1 MSPNNAT
8 VFNCS
13 LKKYNQ
19 LLRVYGTG
27 NLAELTLLK
36 LIYKYA
42 CYSPTEATLTRLD
55 SMISYLQSSNPTIC
69 MDTIGDS
76 LYGGIFPEDP
86 SEDPEDPIPD
96 GKNNRPPT
104 VDGKTI
110 NIDYNGKIPSQG
122 PQYTLM
128 HSFSIADFTTNFSDP
143 DGDSYGNAV
152 VSSLPAQG
160 FLLYNGQ
167 EVSSGSLIL
176 NPSLL
181 EYWIRFD
188 GTVEIDTS
196 FTFSISDDNI
206 DNPAWSSEATI
217 TLARDADVGD
227 NQAATIGDNS
237 IYADNNVTTVLIS
250 SMFTDGNPAY
260 SDPENDP
267 LDSIRIDR
275 IGSKN
280 LGTFSYNGGVLSEGQ
295 VISAADLDA
304 GLLIHI
310 GASSNDISSDT
321 LEFSVRDTGSLI
333 WVN

>member
-69 MDTIGDS
+69 IDTIGDS
-76 LYGGIFPEDP
+76 LYGGTFPEDP
-86 SEDPEDPIPD
+86 TEDPVDPIPD
-96 GKNNRPPT
+96 DKNNRPPT

-110 NIDYNGKIPSQG
+110 NIDYTGSTSEKG

-128 HSFSIADFTTNFSDP
+128 YTFSIADFTTNFADP
-143 DGDSYGNAV
+143 DGDRPGNAV

-167 EVSSGSLIL
+167 EVSVGSLIL
-176 NPSLL
+176 NPALL

-188 GTVEIDTS
+188 NTVEIDTS
-196 FTFSISDDNI
+196 FTFSISDDNLN
-206 DNPAWSSEATI
+206 NPAWSSPATI

-237 IYADNNVTTVLIS
+237 IYADNNVTTVLVS
-250 SMFTDGNPAY
+250 TMFTDTNPAY
-260 SDPENDP
+260 ADPENDP

-280 LGTFSYNGGVLSEGQ
+280 QGVFQYNAGFLVEGQ

-304 GLLIHI
+304 GLLVHI
-310 GASSNDISSDT
+310 GSSSNDLSSDT